1 MLAGPGERSHTDG
14 VGIFEAGGHKRLIG
28 MVHVGPLPGTP
39 FHRDGSLPQIRD
51 DAVASAAAL
60 RGGGADGCLVQ
71 TTDRVYGRGEDCDP
85 ARLVAVGLIAAAVIA
100 EVGPDWPVGVQIM
113 RNAVR
118 ASLGAAQVTG
128 ARFVRVGALVGQTAT
143 PSGIVEA
150 DPLAVATY
158 RRAIGAGGVEI
169 VADVAS
175 MHYTWHGGHKTPGEV
190 ASMARNAGADA
201 VAVGHRDT
209 DTALRMLDSVR
220 RSAPDLPVLLAG
232 YTDHRNAAALLAQAD
247 GAFVGTCLQPDG
259 WGGRIDPALVR
270 SYVRAARTDG

>member
-1 MLAGPGERSHTDG
+1 MLAGGGEKTHTGG
-14 VGIFEAGGHKRLIG
+14 VGIFEAGGRKRLIG

-39 FHRDGSLPQIRD
+39 FHRDGSFPRIRD
-51 DAVASAAAL
+51 GAVASAAAL
-60 RGGGADGCLVQ
+60 RAGGADGCLVQ
-71 TTDRVYGRGEDCDP
+71 TNDRVYGRGEDCDP
-85 ARLVAVGLIAAAVIA
+85 ARLVAVGVITAAVIA

-128 ARFVRVGALVGQTAT
+128 AQFVRVGALVGQTAS
-143 PSGIVEA
+143 PSGMVQS
-150 DPLAVATY
+150 DPLAVAAY
-158 RRAIGAGGVEI
+158 RRAIGAGGIEV

-175 MHYTWHGGHKTPGEV
+175 MHYRWNGGHKTPGEV
-190 ASMARNAGADA
+190 ASLARNAGADA

-220 RSAPDLPVLLAG
+220 RCAPDLPVVLAG
-232 YTDHRNAAALLAQAD
+232 YTDHRNAAALLTQAD

-259 WGGRIDPALVR
+259 WGGRIDPDLVR
-270 SYVRAARTDG
+270 SYVRAAHADG